1 MKRSLNTC
9 SKLLLVLLFMCSSIH
24 AQGITFTFGNGQI
37 LGDGP
42 YFYKV
47 VIFAQA
53 DAPNTLL
60 GDTQI
65 YINYN
70 NLAFGDSVVT
80 GGKVTVGRST
90 LLSGN
95 NGGSDLYSFQNIVDH
110 DKNRIAVTYSYNFD
124 SSPTLGNV
132 VPETPTGLLTVQFEI
147 QNRAWQSGLSF
158 EGTLMDGQQFLADN
172 FVQYNPVIATDTDE
186 AVLSIE
192 NIENNIIPTEFKMHQ
207 NYPNPFNPETTVRFE
222 LPANLGG
229 ENVSL
234 VVYDMLGRKVRTLQD
249 GPLSA
254 GTYELKWD
262 AKTDNGADLASGTYL
277 LRLQAKRQQQIIKM
291 LLMK

>member
-1 MKRSLNTC
+1 MFKYKYFFSGLF
-9 SKLLLVLLFMCSSIH
+9 LLFCLSGTTL
-24 AQGITFTFGNGQI
+24 AQGLNFSFQSARLVGT
-37 LGDGP
+37 GP
-42 YFYKV
+42 YFYEV
-47 VIFAQA
+47 NIMLDA
-53 DAPNTLL
+53 DVAGTRV
-60 GDTQI
+60 GDTQV
-65 YINYN
+65 YIDYN
-70 NLAFGDSVVT
+70 PLAFGDSVATRGRAAAFKSFLTAGDENGVQLY
-80 GGKVTVGRST
+80 TVR
-90 LLSGN
+90 N
-95 NGGSDLYSFQNIVDH
+95 VADH
-110 DKNRIAVTYSYNFD
+110 GTNQIAVTITYDFD
-124 SSPTLGNV
+124 SNTSLANEVEVGV
-132 VPETPTGLLTVQFEI
+132 KRGLFRLQIEVE
-147 QNRAWQSGLSF
+147 NRAWLSGVSIDD
-158 EGTLMDGQQFLADN
+158 TYMQGQQFLADN
-172 FVQYNPVIATDTDE
+172 QTQYNILDVGGISDI
-186 AVLSIE
+186 VLGVE
-192 NIENNIIPTEFKMHQ
+192 NVDNTTIPTEFKMHQ